1 MRKKRILALIL
12 AVCFTVLLCPVTALA
27 DSDYFFSAANDTLL
41 SYNAG
46 SAPIYYGGTLY
57 LPYTL
62 FTMNGFGIYYS
73 TFSEGNVYCLYS
85 VENTI
90 FFDLDNGDSF
100 NAEGEH
106 FAASAIYYGGLL
118 YVPAYFTCG
127 QFGLGCSVITS
138 APAPI
143 ARITSGSA
151 SYSNSAFVSVY
162 TPQIQAF
169 IDSMTTPDT
178 PTADPD
184 PEKKPEEK
192 DYSDVTLFFGFS
204 GIHDGGCKAVLDVL
218 EDYGIRACFFVS
230 KEDILEAADDIR
242 HIYGSGHSIGIFL
255 ESGSHEEYSSASGLL
270 FEAAMITALNV
281 TSSPDTEKAARNT
294 ANRNGLVFRS
304 ADSVCESGFTAASA
318 ESVLSTSSGN
328 RQLVLFDCYDG
339 AANELRSLL
348 RYVLDAKYSVGHIN
362 EATVIT
368 PEID

>member
-12 AVCFTVLLCPVTALA
+12 AVCFTILLCPVTALA
-27 DSDYFFSAANDTLL
+27 DSDLFFSAANDTLL

-73 TFSEGNVYCLYS
+73 TFSEGNIYCLYS
-85 VENTI
+85 VENTV

-127 QFGLGCSVITS
+127 QFGLSCSVLTS

-151 SYSNSAFVSVY
+151 AYSNSAFISAY
-162 TPQIQAF
+162 SSQIQAV

-178 PTADPD
+178 PTVDPD
-184 PEKKPEEK
+184 PEIKPDEK
-192 DYSDVTLFFGFS
+192 DYSDVTLFLGFI
-204 GIHDGGCKAVLDVL
+204 GIQDGGCKAVLDVL
-218 EDYGIRACFFVS
+218 KDYGMRACFFVS
-230 KEDILEAADDIR
+230 VDDILAAADDIR
-242 HIYGSGHSIGIFL
+242 HICGSGHSIGIYL
-255 ESGSHEEYSSASGLL
+255 EDGSQEEYVSVSELL
-270 FEAAMITALNV
+270 FEAAMATTLSV
-281 TSSPDTEKAARNT
+281 TSGPDAEDAARDT
-294 ANRNGLVFRS
+294 ARRNGLVFR
-304 ADSVCESGFTAASA
+304 AVDGVCDSGFTAASA
-318 ESVLSTSSGN
+318 ASVLATSSGS
-328 RQLVLFDCYDG
+328 RQLVLLDCYDG
-339 AANELRSLL
+339 AADELRGLL
-348 RYVLDAKYSVGHIN
+348 RYILDAKYSVGYIN
-362 EATVIT
+362 EVTVIS